1 MKLMNTHSLQDGEVS
16 TFHAG
21 YFFSGCFFSMQDVF
35 FHAEQK
41 ESALGKTFHVVALF
55 AQIDITEAIYAK

>member
-1 MKLMNTHSLQDGEVS
+1 MKLMNTYSLRDGEVS

-21 YFFSGCFFSMQDVF
+21 CFFSGCFFSMQDVF
-35 FHAEQK
+35 FHGEQK
-41 ESALGKTFHVVALF
+41 ESALGKTFHVVILF

>member
-21 YFFSGCFFSMQDVF
+21 CFF
-35 FHAEQK
+35 FHGEKK
-41 ESALGKTFHVVALF
+41 ESALGKTFHMVVLF